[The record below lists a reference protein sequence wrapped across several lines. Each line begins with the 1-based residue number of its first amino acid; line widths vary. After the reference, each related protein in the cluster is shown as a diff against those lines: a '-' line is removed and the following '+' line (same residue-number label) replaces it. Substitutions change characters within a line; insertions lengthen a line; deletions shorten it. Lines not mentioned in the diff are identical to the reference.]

1 MLLAR
6 AVEGFVSDCEKV
18 CGRQSLNLRGTLLS
32 QAKRFVEK
40 FHEERKQKLGYGI
53 LYDPNLS
60 RVQSSIDKLMNAS
73 IYSYIHSQYI

>member
-6 AVEGFVSDCEKV
+6 VVESFVTDCEKV

-40 FHEERKQKLGYGI
+40 FHEERRHKLGYENI
-53 LYDPNLS
+53 FYEAACF
-60 RVQSSIDKLMNAS
+60 QT
-73 IYSYIHSQYI
+73 Q